1 MINIFVGY
9 DSNEKIAHHV
19 LTESILRRSTK
30 PVAITPIYLP
40 NIKDDFVRERNNISA
55 TEFSFSRFII
65 PHLMNYQGWALF
77 MDCDMLMMADIAELW
92 RLRDDKY
99 AVQVCKHDYTP
110 KDETK
115 FLGQI
120 QTKYI
125 KKNWSSFMLM
135 NCKKCTTLTPD
146 YVNKASG
153 LELHQFKWLENEELI
168 GSLPLE
174 WNWLVGEYPY
184 KKDVKNV
191 HYTDGGPYFEQYNNC
206 DYSSEWYNIYTN
218 TVKIQ
223 IEK

>member
-1 MINIFVGY
+1 MINVFIGY
-9 DSNEKIAHHV
+9 DSKEKIAHHV

-40 NIKDDFVRERNNISA
+40 NIKDDFVRERNNLSS

-77 MDCDMLMMADIAELW
+77 MDCDMLMMSDIAELW

-99 AVQVCKHDYTP
+99 AIQVSKHDYTP

-115 FLGQI
+115 FLGQV
-120 QTKYI
+120 QTKYA
-125 KKNWSSFMLM
+125 KKNWSSFMLL
-135 NCKKCTTLTPD
+135 NCKKCPTLTPD

-184 KKDVKNV
+184 KENVKNV
-191 HYTDGGPYFEQYNNC
+191 HYTDGGPYFKEYNTC
-206 DYSSEWYNIYTN
+206 DYSSEWYNVYTN
-218 TVKIQ
+218 TVKI
-223 IEK
+223 EL

>member
-1 MINIFVGY
+1 MINVFIGY
-9 DSNEKIAHHV
+9 DSKEKIAHHI
-19 LTESILRRSTK
+19 LSESILRHSTK

-40 NIKDDFVRERNNISA
+40 NIKDDFVRERNNLSS

-99 AVQVCKHDYTP
+99 AVQVSKHDYTP

-115 FLGQI
+115 FLGQV
-120 QTKYI
+120 QTKYV
-125 KKNWSSFMLM
+125 KKNWSSFMLL

-191 HYTDGGPYFEQYNNC
+191 HYTDGGPYFNDYNTC
-206 DYSSEWYNIYTN
+206 DYSSEWFDIYTN
-218 TVKIQ
+218 TVKICIQ
-223 IEK
+223 K

>member
-1 MINIFVGY
+1 MINIFIGY
-9 DSNEKIAHHV
+9 DSKEKIAHHI
-19 LTESILRRSTK
+19 LSESILRHSTK

-40 NIKDDFVRERNNISA
+40 NIKDDFVRERNTISS

-115 FLGQI
+115 FLGQV
-120 QTKYI
+120 QTKYP

-135 NCKKCTTLTPD
+135 NCKKCTTLTPE

-184 KKDVKNV
+184 KKEVKSV
-191 HYTDGGPYFEQYNNC
+191 HYTDGGPYFEDYNNC
-206 DYSSEWYNIYTN
+206 DYSSEWYNVYTS
-218 TVKIQ
+218 TVKI
-223 IEK
+223 EL

>member
-1 MINIFVGY
+1 
-9 DSNEKIAHHV
+9 
-19 LTESILRRSTK
+19 
-30 PVAITPIYLP
+30 
-40 NIKDDFVRERNNISA
+40 
-55 TEFSFSRFII
+55 
-65 PHLMNYQGWALF
+65 
-77 MDCDMLMMADIAELW
+77 MADIAELW

-99 AVQVCKHDYTP
+99 AVQVSKHDYTP

-115 FLGQI
+115 FLGQV
-120 QTKYI
+120 QTKYV
-125 KKNWSSFMLM
+125 KKNWSSFMLL

-191 HYTDGGPYFEQYNNC
+191 HYTDGGPYFNDYNTC
-206 DYSSEWYNIYTN
+206 DYSSEWFDIYTN
-218 TVKIQ
+218 TVKICIQ
-223 IEK
+223 K

>member
-1 MINIFVGY
+1 MINVFIGY
-9 DSNEKIAHHV
+9 DSKEKIAHHV
-19 LTESILRRSTK
+19 LSESILRRSTK

-40 NIKDDFVRERNNISA
+40 NIKDDFVRERNNLSS

-77 MDCDMLMMADIAELW
+77 MDCDMLMMSDVAELW

-110 KDETK
+110 KEETK
-115 FLGQI
+115 FLGQV
-120 QTKYI
+120 QTKYT
-125 KKNWSSFMLM
+125 KKNWSSFMLL

-184 KKDVKNV
+184 KEDVKNV
-191 HYTDGGPYFEQYNNC
+191 HYTKGGPYFKDYNTC
-206 DYSSEWYNIYTN
+206 DYSSEWYNVYTN
-218 TVKIQ
+218 TVKI
-223 IEK
+223 EL

>member
-1 MINIFVGY
+1 MINVFIGY
-9 DSNEKIAHHV
+9 DSKEKIAHHI
-19 LTESILRRSTK
+19 LSESILRHSTK

-40 NIKDDFVRERNNISA
+40 NIKDDFVRERNNLSS

-115 FLGQI
+115 FLGQV
-120 QTKYI
+120 QTKYP

-184 KKDVKNV
+184 KKEIKSV
-191 HYTDGGPYFEQYNNC
+191 HYTKGGPYFKEYNTC
-206 DYSSEWYNIYTN
+206 DYSSEWYNVYTN
-218 TVKIQ
+218 TVKI
-223 IEK
+223 EL

>member
-1 MINIFVGY
+1 MINVFIGY
-9 DSNEKIAHHV
+9 DSKEKIAHHI
-19 LTESILRRSTK
+19 LSESILRHSTK

-40 NIKDDFVRERNNISA
+40 NIKDDFVRERNNLSS

-65 PHLMNYQGWALF
+65 PQLMNYQGWALF

-115 FLGQI
+115 FLGQV

-184 KKDVKNV
+184 KKEVKNV
-191 HYTDGGPYFEQYNNC
+191 HYTDGGPYFNDYNTC
-206 DYSSEWYNIYTN
+206 DYSSEWFDIYTN
-218 TVKIQ
+218 TVKICIQ
-223 IEK
+223 K